1 MYAER
6 QINTH
11 TIRKQRER
19 EREKARKKEER
30 MASVE
35 CCTPAPPAHHICSGV
50 VETWGTNSVYVNA
63 PPGASKAVLLV
74 ADVFGWEAPLLRKL
88 ADKIATAGYL
98 GVVPDYLHGDAY
110 INIEDATH
118 QERINKWLPKHP
130 ATPEPVEE
138 SKEIIGFLK
147 EKGVRSIGVAGFC
160 WGAQVA
166 VYLAKGA
173 HVQAAVLMHP
183 SFVTTED
190 IKEVKVPIAIL
201 AAEIDRTS
209 PPALIREFEKIL
221 VSKSEVCTTF
231 CEVYPRVA
239 HGWTIRYKVNDEKA
253 VAEAE
258 EAHAALLEWFGKS
271 L

>member
-1 MYAER
+1 MSYIDKR
-6 QINTH
+6 T
-11 TIRKQRER
+11 
-19 EREKARKKEER
+19 
-30 MASVE
+30 S
-35 CCTPAPPAHHICSGV
+35 C
-50 VETWGTNSVYVNA
+50 
-63 PPGASKAVLLV
+63 VL
-74 ADVFGWEAPLLRKL
+74 AGWEAPLLSSQTKL
-88 ADKIATAGYL
+88 QQL
-98 GVVPDYLHGDAY
+98 VVPDYFHGDAY

-173 HVQAAVLMHP
+173 HVQAAVLLHP

-209 PPALIREFEKIL
+209 PPALIREFE
-221 VSKSEVCTTF
+221 
-231 CEVYPRVA
+231 
-239 HGWTIRYKVNDEKA
+239 
-253 VAEAE
+253 
-258 EAHAALLEWFGKS
+258 
-271 L
+271 